1 MELNIVTTK
10 KVVRRHKAVAPPAP
24 ASSAATKSF
33 PTAVLGM
40 GMVIL
45 TNYQAEVK
53 QVLALIVKTLT

>member
-10 KVVRRHKAVAPPAP
+10 KVVRRHKVVAPPP
-24 ASSAATKSF
+24 ASSTATKSL

>member
-1 MELNIVTTK
+1 MITK
-10 KVVRRHKAVAPPAP
+10 KVTAKRKVVAPPP
-24 ASSAATKSF
+24 PPSSSKSL